1 MGHRVTRLDPM
12 SLQDRAAAWHAAR
25 FPLCTAGDIGLKMQA
40 ELGEVSDAILAD
52 DGRDASHPERAGTVL
67 DESADVVVTL
77 LALCGRFGHGDLL
90 TAVSRKLALLETPGG
105 THPGCLPEG
114 TVPVDDHEWDEGCE
128 AYRRGGW
135 YAEEIASQSAS
146 WQAGYFWA
154 GRG

>member
-105 THPGCLPEG
+105 THPGCLP
-114 TVPVDDHEWDEGCE
+114 
-128 AYRRGGW
+128 
-135 YAEEIASQSAS
+135 AEVA
-146 WQAGYFWA
+146 
-154 GRG
+154 